1 MGIMKVL
8 VICDQHDLIAPLRE
22 QLQQRVEPITQIPVN
37 WRAIGGSVDL
47 LAMLE
52 QQRPD
57 FIFCTVALATNATD
71 ESYKQ
76 YADVLKLAVRY
87 CKGTHIPLIFLSTA
101 AVFSGKKL
109 SYKEDDNCEPKTA
122 VAKFYYK
129 QEKFIRSELK
139 HHIILRI
146 SWIYSAS
153 GDNFLPAVIRYA
165 AADKLISFNSAGK
178 GCPSSVSDVVR
189 VLIAMLLQL
198 DAGANSW
205 GTYHYASSDAA
216 IGFQFVEAIV
226 AQASQYD
233 ENIDSRQLHFEH
245 NDAALGEF
253 YFEPVVLDCQKLLN
267 AFGIHQKPWRALLSD
282 VVKEYFD
289 EGVV

>member
-1 MGIMKVL
+1 MKVM
-8 VICDQHDLIAPLRE
+8 VICDQHDLVAPLRA

-37 WRAIGGSVDL
+37 WRAIGTSVDL
-47 LAMLE
+47 LTMLE
-52 QQRPD
+52 QQQPD
-57 FIFCTVALATNATD
+57 FILCTVVLPANAAD
-71 ESYKQ
+71 ESWKQ
-76 YADVLKLAVRY
+76 YAAGLKLAVRY
-87 CKGTHIPLIFLSTA
+87 CKNTHSPLIFLSTA

-109 SYKEDDNCEPKTA
+109 SYKEEDNCEPKTA

-129 QEKFIRSELK
+129 QEKLIRSEIEQ
-139 HHIILRI
+139 HIILRT
-146 SWIYSAS
+146 SWVYSPS

-178 GCPSSVSDVVR
+178 GCPSSVSDVAR
-189 VLIAMLLQL
+189 VLIAILLQL
-198 DAGANSW
+198 DAGAYSW

-233 ENIDSRQLHFEH
+233 ENIDSRHLHFEH
-245 NDAALGEF
+245 NDTSLGMF

-267 AFGIHQKPWRALLSD
+267 AFGIHQKPWRALLSH
-282 VVKEYFD
+282 VVKEYFEED
-289 EGVV
+289 LV